1 MDNLDPTTTLEQDRK
16 LALNRKLDFLV
27 EITQTALALGITAVM
42 AYLAI
47 KGLKNED
54 VSNSFFLIV
63 GFYFGKQFKDGAT
76 KLGLT
81 ILDIS
86 KNGTKTFQNRD

>member
-1 MDNLDPTTTLEQDRK
+1 MPENLDKSVIDERAIQLETNK
-16 LALNRKLDFLV
+16 KLDFLV
-27 EITQTALALGITAVM
+27 EITQTILALGITAVM

-63 GFYFGKQFKDGAT
+63 GFYFGKQFKDGAL
-76 KLGLT
+76 KVGNS
-81 ILDIS
+81 IYNIAKKDVQ
-86 KNGTKTFQNRD
+86 TF